1 MCEIIEL
8 IIFFLKKN
16 IEIDIDNKSKMSK
29 ELMIED
35 MENETQTKKG
45 LIDEDDVEY
54 EKPREFQSDPIKVN
68 LRTIDEWK
76 RLNCEIDKK
85 TFKQISKQVEGWH
98 DKGCISEWTDRKNK
112 KHFYLKVKLS
122 KWDLQDCNFKKF
134 NKYIGKDCEL
144 QFYANEYD
152 FENDDGKRVC
162 GWTARLVNRS
172 LRLL

>member
-1 MCEIIEL
+1 
-8 IIFFLKKN
+8 
-16 IEIDIDNKSKMSK
+16 MSK

-35 MENETQTKKG
+35 MENQTKIKKG
-45 LIDEDDVEY
+45 LIEEDEELGCGSAVSR
-54 EKPREFQSDPIKVN
+54 PREFQSDPIRVN
-68 LRTIDEWK
+68 LRAIDEWK

-85 TFKQISKQVEGWH
+85 TYRKISEQVDGWH

-112 KHFYLKVKLS
+112 KHYYLKIKLS

-134 NKYIGKDCEL
+134 NKFIGKDCEL

-152 FENDDGKRVC
+152 FMNDDDKRVC

-172 LRLL
+172 LRLI